1 MILPSPPSMGRYR
14 PVCFD
19 VTLPDKRLIEFA
31 LDLPA
36 LAAAQV
42 KAGQFGAQHLDVVV

>member
-1 MILPSPPSMGRYR
+1 MGRCR

-19 VTLPDKRLIEFA
+19 VTLPGKRLLEFA
-31 LDLPA
+31 LDLSA
-36 LAAAQV
+36 LATAQV